1 VVDWTRQPSREL
13 IEDRAIYPAL
23 VSTKAYSLGMTT
35 ANWVEIAVVVVVI
48 ILAIRF
54 FKYRG

>member
-1 VVDWTRQPSREL
+1 
-13 IEDRAIYPAL
+13 
-23 VSTKAYSLGMTT
+23 MTT

>member
-1 VVDWTRQPSREL
+1 
-13 IEDRAIYPAL
+13 
-23 VSTKAYSLGMTT
+23 LGMTT